1 MARAQRKA
9 QPMTTI
15 PVLSSI
21 APFAATSDL
30 WFVDI
35 WGVMH
40 NGVRPFA
47 SSVSACEAFRKQGG
61 TALLVT
67 NSPRPNDSVARQ
79 LDSIG
84 VSRDAYDGVV
94 SSGDVS
100 RSLIEDWAGRPIL
113 HIGPA
118 RDLPIFAGLRAK
130 PGASAEEADVAV
142 CTGLYD
148 DETETPENYSALLE
162 KLRARN
168 IPMVCANPD
177 LKVERGGRIIYCAGA
192 IAAAYAALGGA
203 VSYAGKPYRPIYEL
217 ALKTGSRLRGAPVS
231 ADRVIAI
238 GDGVATD
245 IAGAS
250 RFGIRSVFIA
260 SGVHVK
266 AGEAIGDAASRLF
279 ATDATA
285 KPVAVMKDFV
295 W

>member
-1 MARAQRKA
+1 
-9 QPMTTI
+9 MTDI

-21 APFAATSDL
+21 APFAETSEL

-47 SSVSACEAFRKQGG
+47 SSVAACEAFRKRGG

-67 NSPRPNDSVARQ
+67 NSPRPRESVGKQ

-84 VSRDAYDGVV
+84 VSRDAYDGIV

-100 RSLIEDWAGRPIL
+100 RSLIDAWAGRPIL
-113 HIGPA
+113 HIGPS
-118 RDLPIFAGLRAK
+118 RDLPIFAGLKAQ
-130 PGASAEEADVAV
+130 PGATLEDAEVAI

-148 DETETPENYSALLE
+148 DETETPDSYATILE
-162 KLRARN
+162 KLRARDV
-168 IPMVCANPD
+168 PMICANPD

-192 IAAAYAALGGA
+192 IAAAYTALGGT
-203 VSYAGKPYRPIYEL
+203 VSYAGKPYQPIYDL
-217 ALKTGSRLRGAPVS
+217 ALKIGAEKRGAVVGK
-231 ADRVIAI
+231 DRVLAI

-245 IAGAS
+245 IAGAAA
-250 RFGIRSVFIA
+250 FGIRSVFIA
-260 SGVHVK
+260 SGISVRADETMDH
-266 AGEAIGDAASRLF
+266 AARRLF
-279 ATDATA
+279 ANDSAA

>member
-1 MARAQRKA
+1 
-9 QPMTTI
+9 MTDI

-21 APFAATSDL
+21 APFAETSEL

-47 SSVSACEAFRKQGG
+47 SSVAACEVFRKRGG

-67 NSPRPNDSVARQ
+67 NSPRPRESVGKQ

-84 VSRDAYDGVV
+84 VSRDAYDGIV

-100 RSLIEDWAGRPIL
+100 RSLIDAWAGRPIL
-113 HIGPA
+113 HIGPS
-118 RDLPIFAGLRAK
+118 RDLPIFAGLKAQ
-130 PGASAEEADVAV
+130 PGATIEDAEVSV

-148 DETETPENYSALLE
+148 DETETPDSYAAILE
-162 KLRARN
+162 KLRARDV
-168 IPMVCANPD
+168 PMICANPD

-192 IAAAYAALGGA
+192 IAAAYTALGGT
-203 VSYAGKPYRPIYEL
+203 VSYAGKPYQPIYDL
-217 ALKTGSRLRGAPVS
+217 ALKIGAEKRGGAVGK
-231 ADRVIAI
+231 DRVLAI

-245 IAGAS
+245 IAGAAA
-250 RFGIRSVFIA
+250 FGIRSVFIA
-260 SGVHVK
+260 SGISVRADETMDH
-266 AGEAIGDAASRLF
+266 AARRLF
-279 ATDATA
+279 ANDGAA

>member
-1 MARAQRKA
+1 
-9 QPMTTI
+9 MTDI
-15 PVLSSI
+15 PVISSI
-21 APFAATSDL
+21 APFAKTSEL

-35 WGVMH
+35 WGVIH

-47 SSVSACEAFRKQGG
+47 SSVAACEAFRKQGG

-67 NSPRPNDSVARQ
+67 NSPRPRESVGKQ
-79 LDSIG
+79 LDGIG
-84 VSRDAYDGVV
+84 VSRDAYDGIV

-118 RDLPIFAGLRAK
+118 RDLPIFAGLNAQ
-130 PGASAEEADVAV
+130 PGASVDDADVAV

-148 DETETPENYSALLE
+148 DETETPADYTSILE
-162 KLRARN
+162 KLRARDV
-168 IPMVCANPD
+168 PMICANPD
-177 LKVERGGRIIYCAGA
+177 LKVERGGRLIYCAGA

-217 ALKTGSRLRGAPVS
+217 ALKIGAEMRGSAVDR
-231 ADRVIAI
+231 DRVLAI

-245 IAGAS
+245 IAGAAE
-250 RFGIRSVFIA
+250 FGVRSVFIA
-260 SGVHVK
+260 SGISVRADETMDH
-266 AGEAIGDAASRLF
+266 AARRLF
-279 ATDATA
+279 ANDSAA

>member
-1 MARAQRKA
+1 MLRPYAR
-9 QPMTTI
+9 PIMTAV
-15 PVLSSI
+15 PVISSVSS
-21 APFAATSDL
+21 FADTSDL

-40 NGVRPFA
+40 NGVKPFV
-47 SSVSACEAFRKQGG
+47 SSVAACEAFRKRGG
-61 TALLVT
+61 TLLLVT
-67 NSPRPNDSVARQ
+67 NSPRPSESVGRQ
-79 LDSIG
+79 LDGIG
-84 VSRDAYDGVV
+84 VSRDAYDGII

-118 RDLPIFAGLRAK
+118 RDLPIFAGLRAQ
-130 PGASAEEADVAV
+130 PGATLSDADVAV

-148 DETETPENYSALLE
+148 DETETPDNYAGMLDTLL
-162 KLRARN
+162 ARN
-168 IPMVCANPD
+168 VPMICANPD

-192 IAAAYAALGGA
+192 IAAAYAALGGT
-203 VSYAGKPYRPIYEL
+203 VRYAGKPYRPIYEL
-217 ALKTGSRLRGAPVS
+217 ALKTGSALRGALVRPE
-231 ADRVIAI
+231 RILAI

-245 IAGAS
+245 IAGATG
-250 RFGIRSVFIA
+250 FGIRSVFIA
-260 SGVHVK
+260 SGVYVE

-279 ATDATA
+279 AGDEAA

>member
-1 MARAQRKA
+1 
-9 QPMTTI
+9 MTVI

-21 APFAATSDL
+21 ASFAETSEL

-40 NGVRPFA
+40 NGVKPFA
-47 SSVSACEAFRKQGG
+47 SSVAACEAFRKQGG

-67 NSPRPNDSVARQ
+67 NSPRPRESVGKQ

-84 VSRDAYDGVV
+84 VSRAAYDGIV

-100 RSLIEDWAGRPIL
+100 RSLIEAWAGRPIL
-113 HIGPA
+113 HIGPP
-118 RDLPIFAGLRAK
+118 RDLPIFTGLKAA
-130 PGASAEEADVAV
+130 PGASVDDADVAV

-148 DETETPENYSALLE
+148 DETETPDNYRAMLE

-168 IPMVCANPD
+168 VPMICANPD

-192 IAAAYAALGGA
+192 IAAAYAEIGGT
-203 VSYAGKPYRPIYEL
+203 VSYAGKPYHPIYEL
-217 ALKTGSRLRGAPVS
+217 ALKVGSELCGKAIEKNSVL
-231 ADRVIAI
+231 AI

-245 IAGAS
+245 IAGAVG
-250 RFGIRSVFIA
+250 FGIRSVFIA
-260 SGVHVK
+260 SGVCVQH
-266 AGEAIGDAASRLF
+266 GETIDHAASRLF
-279 ATDATA
+279 ANDSAA

>member
-1 MARAQRKA
+1 MS
-9 QPMTTI
+9 PI

-21 APFAATSDL
+21 APFAETSEL

-47 SSVSACEAFRKQGG
+47 SSVAACEAFRKRGG

-67 NSPRPNDSVARQ
+67 NSPRPRESVAKQ
-79 LDSIG
+79 LDGLG
-84 VSRDAYDGVV
+84 VSRDAYDSIV

-100 RSLIEDWAGRPIL
+100 RSLIEVWAGQPIL

-118 RDLPIFAGLRAK
+118 RDLPIFAGLSAQ
-130 PGASAEEADVAV
+130 PGASADDAVVAV

-148 DETETPENYSALLE
+148 DETETPDNYSGLLE
-162 KLRARN
+162 KLRARDV
-168 IPMVCANPD
+168 PMICANPD
-177 LKVERGGRIIYCAGA
+177 MKVERGGRIIYCAGA
-192 IAAAYAALGGA
+192 IAAAYAALGGF

-217 ALKTGSRLRGAPVS
+217 ALKMGSAIRGRAVVK
-231 ADRVIAI
+231 DHVLAI

-250 RFGIRSVFIA
+250 GFGIRSVFIA
-260 SGVHVK
+260 SGISVRAH
-266 AGEAIGDAASRLF
+266 ETMDHAARRLF
-279 ATDATA
+279 TNDSAAR
-285 KPVAVMKDFV
+285 PVAVMKDFV